1 MNLNPSQES
10 AIRHKEGPMLVLAGP
25 GSGKT
30 LVITERTRYLIE
42 ECQVSPSN
50 ILVITFTKAAATEMK
65 QRFKRRIGRDCPVT
79 FGTFHAVFF
88 MILKHAYHYSAE
100 NIIKEEAKK
109 VIAVHIIGE
118 INKPGIVELE
128 EGARVIDAIKK
139 AGGTTEKADLA
150 QINLAYILKDGQKI
164 YIPNTE
170 DNDKKIEYNTANIEN
185 NIKEEKINI
194 NTADEDELQRLPGVG
209 ASTAAKIIKYREE
222 NGSFRKIEDIQNV
235 KGIGEAK
242 YNDLK
247 EQIEV

>member
-1 MNLNPSQES
+1 MEKLKNNKKIIIIIGVIILIIIS
-10 AIRHKEGPMLVLAGP
+10 IYVLT
-25 GSGKT
+25 K
-30 LVITERTRYLIE
+30 IDEYNYE
-42 ECQVSPSN
+42 EN
-50 ILVITFTKAAATEMK
+50 NYEEYFAEE
-65 QRFKRRIGRDCPVT
+65 
-79 FGTFHAVFF
+79 
-88 MILKHAYHYSAE
+88 E

-109 VIAVHIIGE
+109 VIVVHIIGE

-242 YNDLK
+242 YNDIK

>member
-1 MNLNPSQES
+1 MEKLKNNKKIIIIIGVIILIIIS
-10 AIRHKEGPMLVLAGP
+10 IYVL
-25 GSGKT
+25 KK
-30 LVITERTRYLIE
+30 IDEYNYE
-42 ECQVSPSN
+42 EN
-50 ILVITFTKAAATEMK
+50 NYGEYFAEE
-65 QRFKRRIGRDCPVT
+65 
-79 FGTFHAVFF
+79 
-88 MILKHAYHYSAE
+88 E

-222 NGSFRKIEDIQNV
+222 NGSFRRIEDIQNV

>member
-1 MNLNPSQES
+1 MEKLKNNKKIIIIIGVIILIIIS
-10 AIRHKEGPMLVLAGP
+10 IYVLT
-25 GSGKT
+25 K
-30 LVITERTRYLIE
+30 IDEYNYE
-42 ECQVSPSN
+42 EN
-50 ILVITFTKAAATEMK
+50 NYEEYFAEE
-65 QRFKRRIGRDCPVT
+65 
-79 FGTFHAVFF
+79 
-88 MILKHAYHYSAE
+88 E

-109 VIAVHIIGE
+109 VIVVHIIGE

-139 AGGTTEKADLA
+139 AGCTTEKADLA

>member
-1 MNLNPSQES
+1 MEKLKNNKKIIIIIGVIILIIIS
-10 AIRHKEGPMLVLAGP
+10 IYVLT
-25 GSGKT
+25 K
-30 LVITERTRYLIE
+30 IDEYNYE
-42 ECQVSPSN
+42 EN
-50 ILVITFTKAAATEMK
+50 NYEEYFAEE
-65 QRFKRRIGRDCPVT
+65 
-79 FGTFHAVFF
+79 
-88 MILKHAYHYSAE
+88 E

-109 VIAVHIIGE
+109 VIVVHIIGE

-222 NGSFRKIEDIQNV
+222 NGSFRRIEDIQNV

>member
-1 MNLNPSQES
+1 MEKLKNNKKIIIIIGVIILIIIS
-10 AIRHKEGPMLVLAGP
+10 IYVLT
-25 GSGKT
+25 K
-30 LVITERTRYLIE
+30 IDEYNYE
-42 ECQVSPSN
+42 EN
-50 ILVITFTKAAATEMK
+50 NYEEYFAEE
-65 QRFKRRIGRDCPVT
+65 
-79 FGTFHAVFF
+79 
-88 MILKHAYHYSAE
+88 E

-109 VIAVHIIGE
+109 VIVVHIIGE

-209 ASTAAKIIKYREE
+209 ASTATKIIKYREE
-222 NGSFRKIEDIQNV
+222 NGSFRRIEDIQNV

>member
-1 MNLNPSQES
+1 MEKLKNNKKIIIIIGVIILIIIS
-10 AIRHKEGPMLVLAGP
+10 IYVLT
-25 GSGKT
+25 K
-30 LVITERTRYLIE
+30 IDEYNYE
-42 ECQVSPSN
+42 EN
-50 ILVITFTKAAATEMK
+50 NYEEYFAEE
-65 QRFKRRIGRDCPVT
+65 
-79 FGTFHAVFF
+79 
-88 MILKHAYHYSAE
+88 E

-109 VIAVHIIGE
+109 VIVVHIIGE

-222 NGSFRKIEDIQNV
+222 NGSFRRIEDIQNV
-235 KGIGEAK
+235 KGIGKAK

>member
-1 MNLNPSQES
+1 MEKLKNNKKIIIIIGVIIIIIIS
-10 AIRHKEGPMLVLAGP
+10 IYVL
-25 GSGKT
+25 KK
-30 LVITERTRYLIE
+30 IDEYNYE
-42 ECQVSPSN
+42 EN
-50 ILVITFTKAAATEMK
+50 NYGEYFAEE
-65 QRFKRRIGRDCPVT
+65 
-79 FGTFHAVFF
+79 
-88 MILKHAYHYSAE
+88 E

-128 EGARVIDAIKK
+128 EGAIDAIKK

-222 NGSFRKIEDIQNV
+222 NGSFRRIEDIQNV

>member
-1 MNLNPSQES
+1 MEKLKNNKKIIIIIGVIILIIIS
-10 AIRHKEGPMLVLAGP
+10 IYVLT
-25 GSGKT
+25 K
-30 LVITERTRYLIE
+30 IDEYNYE
-42 ECQVSPSN
+42 EN
-50 ILVITFTKAAATEMK
+50 NYEEYFAEE
-65 QRFKRRIGRDCPVT
+65 
-79 FGTFHAVFF
+79 
-88 MILKHAYHYSAE
+88 E

-109 VIAVHIIGE
+109 VIVVHIIGE

-194 NTADEDELQRLPGVG
+194 NTADEEELQRLPGVG

>member
-1 MNLNPSQES
+1 MEKLKNNKKIIIIIGVIILIIIS
-10 AIRHKEGPMLVLAGP
+10 IYVLT
-25 GSGKT
+25 K
-30 LVITERTRYLIE
+30 IDEYNYE
-42 ECQVSPSN
+42 EN
-50 ILVITFTKAAATEMK
+50 NYEEYFAEE
-65 QRFKRRIGRDCPVT
+65 
-79 FGTFHAVFF
+79 
-88 MILKHAYHYSAE
+88 E

-109 VIAVHIIGE
+109 VIVVHIIGE

-170 DNDKKIEYNTANIEN
+170 DNNKKIEYNTANIEN

-222 NGSFRKIEDIQNV
+222 NGSFRRIEDIQNV